1 MELPTYISGNEAS
14 NSEANEWA
22 LRVLRE
28 RAESTDL
35 VYLSWDFPAH

>member
-28 RAESTDL
+28 EAEPSDL
-35 VYLSWDFPAH
+35 VSLRWDLPG